1 MERLAKRLV
10 ERRVERLVERLA
22 TRVERLRELR
32 LVTFLAIIYTYIQYF
47 FYAEHD
53 THGVSGFK
61 VN

>member
-32 LVTFLAIIYTYIQYF
+32 LVTFLAIIYTYIQYIF
-47 FYAEHD
+47 FMLNMINTGYL
-53 THGVSGFK
+53 VLR
-61 VN
+61 